1 MREMQLYLRLQA
13 LLTQLWPDRKLTLA
27 ERGCL
32 AMAAQAAADNA
43 EAGTRIDS
51 IERGVQRGRRSFV
64 CHQLLLM
71 ALEDFQGRVRTA
83 GLASPADVSLVD
95 VTSRVKLAQARDG
108 QLGDFLLTSQ
118 YRFFPPFFRQ
128 YDTLTHT

>member
-1 MREMQLYLRLQA
+1 MKEMQLYLRLQA
-13 LLTQLWPDRKLTLA
+13 MLALLWPERTLTLA

-43 EAGTRIDS
+43 QAMESIAK
-51 IERGVQRGRRSFV
+51 IERHVQRGNAAFV
-64 CHQLLLM
+64 CYLLLTM
-71 ALEDFQGRVRTA
+71 AAEDFRGRVCTA
-83 GLASPADVSLVD
+83 ELASPMDIRLVE
-95 VTSRVKLAQARDG
+95 TTARVKLEQARAG
-108 QLGDFLLTSQ
+108 QLSNFLLTSQ

>member
-1 MREMQLYLRLQA
+1 MKEMQLFLRLQA
-13 LLTQLWPDRKLTLA
+13 LLSQLWPERTLTLA

-43 EAGTRIDS
+43 RAMENIAR
-51 IERGVQRGRRSFV
+51 IERHVQRGNAAFV
-64 CHQLLLM
+64 CYLLLTM
-71 ALEDFQGRVRTA
+71 ATEDFRGRVCSA
-83 GLASPADVSLVD
+83 ALASPGDVRLVEL
-95 VTSRVKLAQARDG
+95 TSRVKLEQARAG